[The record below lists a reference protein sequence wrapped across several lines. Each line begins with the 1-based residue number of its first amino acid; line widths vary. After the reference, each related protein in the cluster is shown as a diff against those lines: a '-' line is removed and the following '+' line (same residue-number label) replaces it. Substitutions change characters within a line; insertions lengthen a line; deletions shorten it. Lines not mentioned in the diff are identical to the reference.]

1 MDKSADRSLGVSF
14 SSNRISYTELVL
26 DSGIPVLEHVE
37 SSGVDFDF
45 ESDLSVYKSNQKALA
60 NISDEIQKYFNKRNL
75 NYSNVS
81 LSIGT
86 SQAFLITLPVDLSE
100 GRQSINSKVYWE
112 LSNYFPDN
120 YNDFIVNTYRM
131 NSVMPSG
138 KTDDFLIIAVL
149 KNTLEFVKRIFKLCS
164 VDLSLV
170 DIDHFSAEH
179 IFRINYPDEISDENV
194 MLVGLKEGRID
205 YGLISNGK
213 YSSYSYS
220 KYKSEPEFNLSLIRK
235 LNSLL
240 GEKLSKYNIHKIF
253 LYGDRVPDETVESLK
268 KIPGLHSSV
277 LNPFENINAASVF
290 LKDEDLR
297 KTSYRYAA
305 SCGVAYRSLLA
316 KN

>member
-1 MDKSADRSLGVSF
+1 MNKSAERSLGVSF

-26 DSGIPVLEHVE
+26 DSGVPVLEHVE
-37 SSGVDFDF
+37 SSEVDFDF
-45 ESDLSVYKSNQKALA
+45 ESELSVYKSSQKALS
-60 NISDEIQKYFNKRNL
+60 NISDELQKYFNKREV
-75 NYSNVS
+75 NYSYVS

-86 SQAFLITLPVDLSE
+86 SQAFLITLPIDLSE
-100 GRQSINSKVYWE
+100 GRKSINSKVYWE

-138 KTDDFLIIAVL
+138 KSDEFLIIAVL

-164 VDLSLV
+164 IDLTLV

-179 IFRINYPDEISDENV
+179 MFRKNYPDEITGENIL
-194 MLVGLKEGRID
+194 LVGLKEGRID

-213 YSSYSYS
+213 YRSYSYS

-240 GEKLSKYNIHKIF
+240 GEKLSKYNIHKVF

-268 KIPGLHSSV
+268 KIPGLYTSV
-277 LNPFENINAASVF
+277 LNPFENINSSSVF
-290 LKDEDLR
+290 LKDEALR

-305 SCGVAYRSLLA
+305 SCGAALRSLLA

>member
-75 NYSNVS
+75 NYSSVS

>member
-1 MDKSADRSLGVSF
+1 LDKSAERSLGVSF
-14 SSNRISYTELVL
+14 SSNRINYTELVL
-26 DSGIPVLEHVE
+26 DTGIPVLEHVE
-37 SSGVDFDF
+37 SSDVDFDF
-45 ESDLSVYKSNQKALA
+45 ESDLSVYKSNQKALT
-60 NISDEIQKYFNKRNL
+60 NVSDEIQKYFNKRNL
-75 NYSNVS
+75 NYSSVS

-86 SQAFLITLPVDLSE
+86 SQAFLITLPIDYSD
-100 GRQSINSKVYWE
+100 GRQSINSKIYWE

-120 YNDFIVNTYRM
+120 YDDFIVNTYRM

-138 KTDDFLIIAVL
+138 KTDDYLIIAVL

-164 VDLSLV
+164 VELSLV
-170 DIDHFSAEH
+170 DIDHFSAEQ
-179 IFRINYPDEISDENV
+179 IFRKNYPNEISDENV
-194 MLVGLKEGRID
+194 MLIGLKEGRID

-220 KYKSEPEFNLSLIRK
+220 KYKSEPEFNLSLVRK

-240 GEKLSKYNIHKIF
+240 GEKLSKYNIRRIF

-268 KIPGLHSSV
+268 KIPGLYSSV

-290 LKDEDLR
+290 LKDEELR

-316 KN
+316 KI

>member
-1 MDKSADRSLGVSF
+1 LDKSAERSLGVSF
-14 SSNRISYTELVL
+14 SSDRISYTELVL

-37 SSGVDFDF
+37 SSCVDFDF

-75 NYSNVS
+75 NYSSVS

-179 IFRINYPDEISDENV
+179 IFRKNYPDEISDENV

-213 YSSYSYS
+213 YSNYSYS
-220 KYKSEPEFNLSLIRK
+220 IYKSEPEFNLSLIRK

-268 KIPGLHSSV
+268 KIPGLYSSV

-290 LKDEDLR
+290 LKDEELR

>member
-1 MDKSADRSLGVSF
+1 MDKSTDRSLGVSF

-60 NISDEIQKYFNKRNL
+60 NISDEIQQYFNKRNL
-75 NYSNVS
+75 NYSSVS

-179 IFRINYPDEISDENV
+179 IFRKNYPDEISDENV

-268 KIPGLHSSV
+268 KIPGLYSSV

-290 LKDEDLR
+290 LKDEELR

-305 SCGVAYRSLLA
+305 SCGVAFRSLLA